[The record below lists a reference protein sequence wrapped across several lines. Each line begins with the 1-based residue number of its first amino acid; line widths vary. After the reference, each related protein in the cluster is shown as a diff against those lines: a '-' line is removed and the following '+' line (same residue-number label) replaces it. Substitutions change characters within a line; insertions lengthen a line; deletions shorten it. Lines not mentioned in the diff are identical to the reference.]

1 MSHEKETKVNP
12 FFTVKREK
20 LYRKDRKDTGYD
32 ALYRADNATQLAVV
46 SRDYRLVRHRDAVE
60 FVHHML
66 NDLGIRKRTIRSD
79 LSRNGGKLFYEV
91 QLPEYKF
98 NAAEDGVRNSALDG
112 IAAKDE
118 YVPRL
123 IVRNSYDKSSS
134 FSIIYGGFRFVCQ
147 NGVMIGERVHEIRLL
162 HRGEEIDF
170 RELREPFI
178 ENIVATIDGL
188 KATYKTLNQVEGHP
202 YFEMM
207 LFEEAIAKKYKRLMI
222 DQMTSFEQVHY
233 EKDEDGRLQ
242 PVGSRQRKEFT
253 AYLLWSILTGIATH
267 HVKSAQARFRM
278 QQLVC
283 QRFTA

>member
-1 MSHEKETKVNP
+1 
-12 FFTVKREK
+12 
-20 LYRKDRKDTGYD
+20 
-32 ALYRADNATQLAVV
+32 
-46 SRDYRLVRHRDAVE
+46 
-60 FVHHML
+60 ML
-66 NDLGIRKRTIRSD
+66 NDLGIRKKTIRSC

-112 IAAKDE
+112 TATKDE

-134 FSIIYGGFRFVCQ
+134 FSIIYGGFRYICR
-147 NGVMIGERVHEIRLL
+147 NGVMVGERIHEIRLL

-170 RELREPFI
+170 SELREPFI

-188 KATYKTLNQVEGHP
+188 KTTYKTLNQEDGHR
-202 YFEMM
+202 YFEM
-207 LFEEAIAKKYKRLMI
+207 LILEEAIAMKYRRMMI

-233 EKDEDGRLQ
+233 DKDEEGRLQ

-267 HVKSAQARFRM
+267 YVKSAQARFRM

-283 QRFTA
+283 QRFTE